1 MVFDLKYIK
10 GGNVMDYKK
19 MGIKKALE
27 MGNDNLIIELYQNDS
42 ERFMTIY
49 QTLGRYY
56 KARIDEILKDG
67 VDDYSK
73 EHKTA

>member
-1 MVFDLKYIK
+1 VFDLKYRK
-10 GGNVMDYKK
+10 GGDVMDYKK

-27 MGNDNLIIELYQNDS
+27 MGNDDLIVELYQKDS
-42 ERFMTIY
+42 ERFMTIC

-56 KARIDEILKDG
+56 QDRISEILKDG